1 MMRLL
6 EPLAWEPCAL
16 TGEILNH
23 IPAEGSRVC
32 PGQGTSRG
40 GEWESERE
48 GQLQQTNL

>member
-23 IPAEGSRVC
+23 IPAEGSRGLSWARH
-32 PGQGTSRG
+32 PQRWRMGIRG
-40 GEWESERE
+40 GRAAAAD
-48 GQLQQTNL
+48 